1 LPESPALKDQ
11 PIVAAQ
17 DGSPNRAERPEAL
30 EAGRFDGPL
39 RLLRPTAKRNPYPM
53 TSRS

>member
-17 DGSPNRAERPEAL
+17 DGSPNRARENQR
-30 EAGRFDGPL
+30 GRDEL
-39 RLLRPTAKRNPYPM
+39 ARV
-53 TSRS
+53 